1 MAFVSY
7 LCLFH
12 WPNHPLLHS
21 LWVMKADIFIL
32 FLTFREKHSV
42 FLPLRMVLAE
52 DFYKCCLSSWWISLL
67 FLFFFFNHGAMLNV
81 VKCFFGLNSVIVWLY
96 FNLLLYGITLIVFQ
110 ILKQSCILGINPI
123 WSWYVIFLY
132 CWMLCANIWLGIFW
146 VYIHIGNIC
155 RVFLFIFLVFGF
167 YIR

>member
-96 FNLLLYGITLIVFQ
+96 FNLPLENGMATHSS
-110 ILKQSCILGINPI
+110 ILTWKIPWTEQS
-123 WSWYVIFLY
+123 WQATVHEVTKSQT
-132 CWMLCANIWLGIFW
+132 WLSD
-146 VYIHIGNIC
+146 
-155 RVFLFIFLVFGF
+155 
-167 YIR
+167 